1 MQKNMLE
8 KLINK
13 EILTDNEI
21 SWFVNK
27 LAQNELSDS
36 VIGAILIGLA
46 TKGMDESELS
56 NFVENIQQHSKVTCE
71 AKLDAIAC
79 IGTGADTQNTFN
91 ITTAASLVAASCGV
105 NIVKKTG
112 IGTNPKTSNIN
123 FLKEL
128 GIKICKTEDDIKSQF
143 DKNNITFYEGSALNS
158 IENIINRI
166 RNEFKI
172 RSLLS
177 ISEALIQPIKT
188 NKIFLG
194 TAFPDEAETVMNTI
208 KSLGYTRALMVNA
221 QNPML
226 DEISIC
232 SETTV
237 WELKDSEIEKYEI
250 TPDSFGIKRSDILSL
265 RGATPKYNANLV
277 LDIFNGKIKDAKLDA
292 IAMNAGAMIYLAEQ
306 SRNYLDGIMQ
316 AYTNIGKGLVL
327 EKIKNLQQ

>member
-1 MQKNMLE
+1 MLE

-13 EILTDNEI
+13 EILTDEEI

-27 LAQNELSDS
+27 LAQKELSDS
-36 VIGAILIGLA
+36 IIGAILIGLA
-46 TKGMDESELS
+46 TKGMNESELS
-56 NFVENIQQHSKVTCE
+56 SFVKNIQHYSKINPGT
-71 AKLDAIAC
+71 KIDAIAC

-91 ITTAASLVAASCGV
+91 ITTAASLVAASCGA
-105 NIVKKTG
+105 NIIKKTSL
-112 IGTNPKTSNIN
+112 GTNPKTSNTN

-128 GIKICKTEDDIKSQF
+128 GIKVCKTEEEAKTQF
-143 DKNNITFYEGSALNS
+143 DKNNIAFYEGSTLNE
-158 IENIINRI
+158 IENVINRI
-166 RNEFKI
+166 RNEFKV

-177 ISEALIQPIKT
+177 ISEALIQPIQT

-194 TAFPDEAETVMNTI
+194 TAFPKEAETIMNTI

-221 QNPML
+221 QNPLL

-237 WELKDSEIEKYEI
+237 WELKNGEIEKYEI

-277 LDIFNGKIKDAKLDA
+277 LDVFNGKIKDAKLDI
-292 IAMNAGAMIYLAEQ
+292 IAMNAGAMIYLADQ

-316 AYTNIGKGLVL
+316 AYTAISKGLVVQKTNQL
-327 EKIKNLQQ
+327 KN